1 MNDFKKKT
9 QKKPTLQSK
18 DLKLHSRCLFS
29 LSSRPFVQKWILK
42 EDIEKLA
49 ICLDQYSRYLD
60 TANEKQKLRQ
70 IEMLPVRLVD
80 DSISVQHHKKVKAI
94 SPLYTPLNNALNE
107 LNYFQPLYFDD
118 QVHLHADRQFQ
129 NPDQRYKFF
138 KDITLL
144 TDFHLL
150 KYDPGGGLGII
161 CYFWKVSEDLTTE
174 EIFMRDNKVL
184 SILRP
189 KLPEFHTRQMRREFN
204 TMYENIA
211 GIKIP
216 PYILRSIYASLTND
230 ATADQNPDIDERVR
244 LSILGSD
251 AELVVDLRHL
261 NKGAPG
267 DTFNVFLEQLEKEVL
282 DVTAADERRHNVEH
296 ISQYLSVRDMIE
308 TVKAKVPEGTAIPSE
323 STVLL
328 AFVPKNAHTKVAKLY
343 KGRVPLRLKVQT
355 RQLRSSHQD
364 DHYCAALFQYARE
377 YAVQFRE
384 YCHFIC
390 MDDKAKVDFG
400 EPGLYA
406 SSGVRGKKSIV
417 PTNSNLSCLDHD
429 VQNKG
434 SLTPSVV
441 LDVDVPE
448 DVSDSFYRGQVTL
461 TIKDSVFEPSSPFR
475 HMVELQHILEVQE
488 DRKPCLI
495 IYTDGGPDHRTTY
508 HAVKLSLIVLFKRL
522 GLEFLVACR
531 TAPGN
536 SWANPAERIM
546 SLLNIA
552 FQNTALARD
561 EGNAEFEQNIRGC
574 NSMSEIRKKAEKV
587 DGLKESWLRSVDSVK
602 SLLESRAERVK
613 LKEKQFKCRPPATA
627 DEIEMAE
634 AEVTLIDP
642 AIAIGEIPATKPYS
656 CRRV

>member
-1 MNDFKKKT
+1 
-9 QKKPTLQSK
+9 
-18 DLKLHSRCLFS
+18 
-29 LSSRPFVQKWILK
+29 
-42 EDIEKLA
+42 
-49 ICLDQYSRYLD
+49 
-60 TANEKQKLRQ
+60 
-70 IEMLPVRLVD
+70 
-80 DSISVQHHKKVKAI
+80 
-94 SPLYTPLNNALNE
+94 
-107 LNYFQPLYFDD
+107 
-118 QVHLHADRQFQ
+118 
-129 NPDQRYKFF
+129 
-138 KDITLL
+138 
-144 TDFHLL
+144 
-150 KYDPGGGLGII
+150 
-161 CYFWKVSEDLTTE
+161 
-174 EIFMRDNKVL
+174 
-184 SILRP
+184 
-189 KLPEFHTRQMRREFN
+189 
-204 TMYENIA
+204 MYENIA

-251 AELVVDLRHL
+251 PELVVDLRHL

-267 DTFNVFLEQLEKEVL
+267 DTFNVFFEQLEKVL

-390 MDDKAKVDFG
+390 MDDKPKVDFG

-475 HMVELQHILEVQE
+475 HMVELQHILEVQ

-642 AIAIGEIPATKPYS
+642 AIAIGKYQQQNLIHAAEYKQFLGMHF
-656 CRRV
+656 